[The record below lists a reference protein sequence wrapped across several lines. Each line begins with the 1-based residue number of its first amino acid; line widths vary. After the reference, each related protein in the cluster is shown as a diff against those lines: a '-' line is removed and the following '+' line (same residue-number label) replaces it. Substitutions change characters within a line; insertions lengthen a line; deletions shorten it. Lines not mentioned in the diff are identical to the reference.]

1 MLFSMKIVQFF
12 DTFRG
17 MSPLGM
23 GILMD
28 LLKEQAREID
38 GFHALVVIR

>member
-1 MLFSMKIVQFF
+1 MFSQAQSQEKINKMLFSMKIVQFF

-17 MSPLGM
+17 ISPLGM

-28 LLKEQAREID
+28 L
-38 GFHALVVIR
+38 F